1 MAQYIPMT
9 QVTVNS
15 VVIDDHVLSCTLTRT
30 KESQDATTQAD
41 TSRMFKGGLESI
53 SVDLEIQL
61 DQAAGETTATLE
73 ALVGST
79 TTLILIPN
87 SGAVSATNRRYTV
100 TGAFLES
107 FASIDG
113 GLGSIAS
120 TSCQF
125 TGGTLAIANS

>member
-15 VVIDDHVLSCTLTRT
+15 VDISDRVITCTLTDSR
-30 KESQDATTQAD
+30 EAQDITTQAD
-41 TSRMFKGGLESI
+41 TARKMGPGLRNVT
-53 SVDLEIQL
+53 VDLEVQL

-73 ALVGST
+73 ALVGQT
-79 TTLILIPN
+79 TTLVLIPQ
-87 SGAVSATNRRYTV
+87 SGAVSASNRRYTV
-100 TGAFLES
+100 TGAYLES

-113 GLGSIAS
+113 GLGSVAT

-125 TGGTLAIANS
+125 VGGTIAIAST